1 MFSFTF
7 PATIRYRR
15 YCVLTSLCL
24 LVSMPTTAQSLI
36 TLNANGHSAAAVSLQ
51 YAEPVRLAHVISDSL
66 KQRTMTETP
75 YWLGSS
81 LSTTT
86 EPQTKSVLIKQ
97 LTQLSQQHR
106 DDASASES
114 FANTAQWLQQHI
126 KTQRLP
132 VTIDIDKARLNKKD
146 NPLLSGNY
154 QLLLANRPTS
164 VTIIG
169 AIEKP
174 LSIKWQPRIA
184 AKDYLDHVMPI
195 DIAANS
201 TVTVIQPDG
210 VMQQHPIAY
219 WNNNHNDI
227 APGAIIYLGYQSLF
241 HDYSDLNHA
250 ISSMLINRT
259 L

>member
-1 MFSFTF
+1 MSSSFFT
-7 PATIRYRR
+7 TSTRYRC
-15 YCVLTSLCL
+15 YALASLCL
-24 LVSMPTTAQSLI
+24 LVSLPSVAQNQISLH
-36 TLNANGHSAAAVSLQ
+36 ANGDTATTVSLQ
-51 YAEPVRLAHVISDSL
+51 YAEPVRLAQVVSDSL
-66 KQRTMTETP
+66 KQRTVTETP

-86 EPQTKSVLIKQ
+86 EPQTKSALIKQ
-97 LTQLSQQHR
+97 LTQLSKQHS
-106 DDASASES
+106 DNATISNS
-114 FANTAQWLQQHI
+114 FANTAHWLQQHI

-132 VTIDIDKARLNKKD
+132 VSIDIDKVRLSTND

-154 QLLLANRPTS
+154 QLRLANRPTS
-164 VTIIG
+164 IIIFG

-174 LSIKWQPRIA
+174 QQLDWQPRMA
-184 AKDYLDHVMPI
+184 AKNYLDQVTPI

-201 TVTVIQPDG
+201 YVTVIQPDG
-210 VMQQHPIAY
+210 VIQQHPIAY

-241 HDYSDLNHA
+241 HDYSKLNHD